1 MLYMHYMDLQS
12 EIMGMWEVTIITI
25 HYGQIHI
32 ASPRG
37 GVPNPGSEPK
47 LEGLV
52 IGREFPK

>member
-1 MLYMHYMDLQS
+1 MHYMDLQS